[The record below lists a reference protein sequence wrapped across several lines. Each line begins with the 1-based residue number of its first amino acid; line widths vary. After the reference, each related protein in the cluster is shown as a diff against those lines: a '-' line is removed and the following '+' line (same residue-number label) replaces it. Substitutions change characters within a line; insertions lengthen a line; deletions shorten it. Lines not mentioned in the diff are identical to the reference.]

1 MSSKIYLTINGK
13 KRNVSIKKY
22 SINGELNVSSTLIS
36 KDYWINFPVSNE
48 TNIEETIINMFDNMI
63 KYNKKNK
70 KKNEKQSL
78 VCSTTIIL
86 KDIIIEEPDG
96 KFMLGTLTK

>member
-1 MSSKIYLTINGK
+1 MSSKKYLTINGK

-22 SINGELNVSSTLIS
+22 SVNGELNVSSILIS

-63 KYNKKNK
+63 KCNKKNK
-70 KKNEKQSL
+70 KKYEKKSV
-78 VCSTTIIL
+78 VCPSSIIL
-86 KDIIIEEPDG
+86 EESDG
-96 KFMLGTLTK
+96 KLMIGTLTN